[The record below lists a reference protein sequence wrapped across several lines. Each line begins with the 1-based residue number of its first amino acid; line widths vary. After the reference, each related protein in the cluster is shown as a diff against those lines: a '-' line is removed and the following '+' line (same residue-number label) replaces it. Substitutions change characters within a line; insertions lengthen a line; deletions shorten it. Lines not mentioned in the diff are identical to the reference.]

1 MLSLNTFQT
10 GGIMK
15 LMKRGFECVCLI
27 GLALT
32 ALCAI
37 RPALAQQFNES
48 LFNGIKWRLIGPFR
62 GGRVLAVTGIPGN
75 ANVFYFGAAAG
86 GVWKTVNGGTTWE
99 PIFDKEPIASIGAIA
114 VAPSDPNVIYVGS
127 GEACIRNDISY
138 GDGVYK
144 SLDAGK
150 TWTNVGLKDSRH
162 IGAII
167 VDPHDPNTVLVA
179 ALGHAFG
186 PNTERG
192 VYRSTDGG
200 KSWDRVLYKDDKTG
214 AIDVV
219 FDPSNSHIVYA
230 ALWEAHRTPYS
241 LESGGP
247 GSGLYRS
254 SDGGTNWKHLEGSGL
269 PAGILGRIGISVSG
283 SDSERVYALIEAK
296 EGGLFRSDDG
306 GEKWTRVNTEQRF
319 TQRAWYF
326 THVFADPVNADTVY
340 ILNTGLF
347 RSTDGGRSFELL
359 PAPHGD
365 HHGLWID
372 PEDPERMINSNDGGV
387 NITQDGGK
395 TWTTQDNQ
403 PTAEFYHVA
412 VDTHYPYYV
421 YGAQQDNTTVAV
433 ASRTSHGVI
442 EERDWYTVG
451 NAESGYAAPDPRD
464 SNIVYVDGY
473 AGDLTRLDRRTEQ
486 FQQISPWPNDNA
498 GIGAVDMKYR
508 FQWTEP
514 VVFSPHDPNTLYM
527 AGNVLFKTSDEGM
540 HWTIISPDL
549 TRNDKNKQQ
558 PSGGPITKDNS
569 GAEIYDTIFTVAESP
584 VQKDLI
590 WAGSDDGLV
599 HLTRNGGKD
608 WADVTPKDVPQWAVI
623 SLIDASP
630 HSAGTAYMAVDNHQ
644 QDDFKPYIFKTD
656 DFGKTWVN
664 LVKGIPD
671 GSYVHVVRQDPVNA
685 NLLYAG
691 TESGVFVSFNDGAEW
706 QRLKLNL
713 PTVPVRDLV
722 VKDDDLV
729 AATHG
734 RAFWV
739 LDDISPLRQISASMA
754 SSDVFLY
761 KPRTTIRLHGLGGLV
776 ARGAVGAN
784 PPNGAIVNYFLKS
797 APADKQEIT
806 MEILDSKGTSVRKY
820 SNLKKGEE
828 EAKQQEWPDQEEAEK
843 LLPAKAGMNRFAW
856 DLHYEKA
863 TVIPGAVNSDWQPEG
878 PWVLPGNYTLK
889 LTAAGKSYTA
899 PVEVKLDPRI
909 KTSTAD
915 LEKQLDLSLKI
926 RDAVSRDHQTVNQI
940 RGLREQLKA
949 LENRLKEQKKGDD
962 VVKAAEEFDKKMT
975 AVEEE
980 LFQTKVTSTE
990 GNLNYPDKLDQQLIS
1005 LGSGVDD
1012 ADTAPTA
1019 AAIERFQDLNAQ
1031 LDTLMAK
1038 WHEIESRDL
1047 QALNETIRKADIPV
1061 IMLPPA
1067 GETGKATD

>member
-1 MLSLNTFQT
+1 
-10 GGIMK
+10 MK
-15 LMKRGFECVCLI
+15 LLKRSIGCVLMLVL
-27 GLALT
+27 GLA
-32 ALCAI
+32 ALRAV
-37 RPALAQQFNES
+37 RPTFAQEFNEA
-48 LFNGIKWRLIGPFR
+48 LFNGMKWRLIGPFR

-75 ANVFYFGAAAG
+75 PNVFYFGGVSG

-99 PIFDKEPIASIGAIA
+99 PIFDKEPISSVGAIA
-114 VAPSDPNVIYVGS
+114 VAESDPNVIYVGT
-127 GEACIRNDISY
+127 GEACIRSNISY
-138 GDGVYK
+138 GNGVYK

-167 VDPHDPNTVLVA
+167 MDPRDPNTVLVA

-186 PNTERG
+186 PNAERG
-192 VYRSTDGG
+192 VFRSTDGG
-200 KSWDRVLYKDDKTG
+200 RTWDKVLYKDDKTG

-247 GSGLYRS
+247 GSGLYKS
-254 SDGGTNWKHLEGSGL
+254 ADGGATWKRLEGHGL
-269 PAGILGRIGISVSG
+269 PEGILGRIGVSVSG
-283 SDSERVYALIEAK
+283 ANPERVYALIEAK

-306 GEKWTRVNTEQRF
+306 GAKWTRINNEQRF

-326 THVFADPVNADTVY
+326 THVFADPANTDTVY

-347 RSTDGGRSFELL
+347 RSTDGGKSFELL

-372 PEDPERMINSNDGGV
+372 PKDSRRLINGNDGGA

-395 TWTTQDNQ
+395 TWTTQYNQ
-403 PTAEFYHVA
+403 PTAQFYHVA
-412 VDTHYPYYV
+412 VDNRFPYYV

-451 NAESGYAAPDPRD
+451 NAESGYVAPDPRD
-464 SNIVYVDGY
+464 ANIVYVDGY

-486 FQQISPWPNDNA
+486 MQEISPWPNDNS
-498 GIGAVDMKYR
+498 GLGAVDMKYR

-514 VVFSPHDPNTLYM
+514 VIFSPHDPNTLYM
-527 AGNVLFKTSDEGM
+527 AGNVLFKTTDEGM

-549 TRNDKNKQQ
+549 TRNDKSKQQ

-584 VQKDLI
+584 VEKDLI
-590 WAGSDDGLV
+590 WAGSDDGMV

-608 WADVTPKDVPQWAVI
+608 WTDVTPKEMPPWAVV
-623 SLIDASP
+623 SLIDAS
-630 HSAGTAYMAVDNHQ
+630 STSTGTAYMAVDNHQ
-644 QDDFKPYIFKTD
+644 QDDFRPYIYKTD
-656 DFGKTWVN
+656 DFGKTWTK
-664 LVKGIPD
+664 LTQGIPD
-671 GSYVHVVRQDPVNA
+671 GSYVHAVRQDPTDKD
-685 NLLYAG
+685 LLYAG
-691 TESGVFVSFNDGAEW
+691 TETGVFVSFNGGAQW
-706 QRLKLNL
+706 QRLQLNL
-713 PTVPVRDLV
+713 PTTPIRDLM

-734 RAFWV
+734 RAFWI
-739 LDDISPLRQISASMA
+739 LDDITPLRQLSPQMA
-754 SSDVFLY
+754 GLEVGLY
-761 KPRTTIRLHGLGGLV
+761 KPRPTVRLHGLGGLV
-776 ARGAVGAN
+776 PRGAVGAN
-784 PPNGAIVNYFLKS
+784 PPNGAIVSYYLKS
-797 APADKQEIT
+797 APPEKQEIT
-806 MEILDSKGTSVRKY
+806 LEVLDSQGKTIRKY
-820 SNLKKGEE
+820 SNHKKAEG
-828 EAKQQEWPDQEEAEK
+828 AKQQEWPDQPEAEN

-856 DLHYEKA
+856 DLHYEGP
-863 TVIPGAVNSDWQPEG
+863 TVIPASINSDWEPKG

-889 LTAAGKSYTA
+889 LTVAGKSYSA
-899 PVEVKLDPRI
+899 PVEVRLDPRV
-909 KTSTAD
+909 KTSAVD
-915 LEKQLDLSLKI
+915 LHKQLDLALKI

-940 RGLREQLKA
+940 RSLREQLKG
-949 LENRLKEQKKGDD
+949 LEKRLKEQKKGDD
-962 VVKAAEEFDKKMT
+962 VLKAADAFDKKMT

-1005 LGSGVDD
+1005 LGSGVVDSD
-1012 ADTAPTA
+1012 SAPNEA
-1019 AAIERFQDLNAQ
+1019 ALSRFSDLSGQ
-1031 LDTLMAK
+1031 LDALMAS
-1038 WHEIESRDL
+1038 WHEIETRDL
-1047 QALNETIRKADIPV
+1047 PALNETIRKANIPV

-1067 GETGKATD
+1067 GEAGKAAE